1 LADAN
6 ADARRSMAAMAA
18 TAEGRADL
26 DGVAA
31 AIEALTAQLVGS
43 VR

>member
-1 LADAN
+1 
-6 ADARRSMAAMAA
+6 MAAMAA